1 MNASLRA
8 CALFSTVALIALAS
22 LAAPVLAAPI
32 GATYHLM
39 HQPID
44 WPERST
50 WDPSHDEAANETIT
64 LGHSPS
70 DAFSIFNSDDRV
82 HDDQDHAKVALQSV
96 LDLPDAGARISFA
109 GALIQNVKS
118 LGDGGWNSGRYV
130 SNWHQPYRD
139 AMGWTT
145 SAGKR
150 RLEPVNVGMHHAND
164 PLCDGHFLDLAVPRS
179 TTLDHFVTIARP
191 ESTGRRAAPWAKEGK
206 VATYKRML
214 ANESTNGWT
223 GWFNAA
229 GAQPTAGLTKAV
241 TVQVLDVRS
250 IWAQRFV
257 LIP

>member
-70 DAFSIFNSDDRV
+70 DGGWN
-82 HDDQDHAKVALQSV
+82 
-96 LDLPDAGARISFA
+96 
-109 GALIQNVKS
+109 
-118 LGDGGWNSGRYV
+118 GGWNSGRYV

-164 PLCDGHFLDLAVPRS
+164 PLCDRHFLDLAVPRS

-191 ESTGRRAAPWAKEGK
+191 ESTGRRAAPWAKEGQ
-206 VATYKRML
+206 VATYNRML

-223 GWFNAA
+223 GWFLAA

-241 TVQVLDVRS
+241 TVQVLDVRGAVVATLHDGIARGALS
-250 IWAQRFV
+250 IAHALRSGAAKPSGVYFGTARTARGTSEQRIV